1 MTRRAMGAP
10 RRPDLGRAG
19 ASGPFSSCEPMT
31 ACTIKAR
38 ESSEIRRI
46 GGLLVGADPE
56 GRAGQSGIPVVLM
69 GLGEIGQAI
78 ARVVLARPD
87 LRVVGA
93 VDPHPSCAGRKL
105 SEVIGAAAPDL
116 EVAEDLA
123 DVVEAARGG
132 VVLQA
137 TRSRFDEVLA
147 DLQEAVRAGLHVV
160 STCEE
165 LAWPWLYHDEAAGAL
180 DRLCHER
187 NVAVLGTGVNP
198 GFVLDRLPAV
208 LAQVTGPVRHV
219 RGVRVVDAARRRAS
233 LQRKIGVGLDE
244 RAFHDAVEK
253 GEIGHVGLAESAALV
268 AEGCVGIEEY
278 EVDEDILPLLAEE
291 DAEGVVRVS
300 RGQVVGL
307 HHEARVFAE
316 DGREVVRLELT
327 LALGAE
333 DPRDEVTLDAD
344 PPVRVIVPGGISG
357 DAATAY
363 AVANAIPALVELRG
377 IVSVLDLP
385 AGR

>member
-1 MTRRAMGAP
+1 MGGGRARFAR
-10 RRPDLGRAG
+10 RRPAV
-19 ASGPFSSCEPMT
+19 
-31 ACTIKAR
+31 AR
-38 ESSEIRRI
+38 PRVF
-46 GGLLVGADPE
+46 LLLFALCALHYNCPGIFGDPSDRGQSVGADPE

-78 ARVVLARPD
+78 ARAALARPD
-87 LRVVGA
+87 LRVVAA
-93 VDPHPSCAGRKL
+93 VDPHPALAGRSL
-105 SEVIGAAAPDL
+105 GDVLGGGGPAIA
-116 EVAEDLA
+116 VVEDLA
-123 DVVEAARGG
+123 DVAGVARGG

-137 TRSRFDEVLA
+137 TRSRFDEALP

-165 LAWPWLYHDEAAGAL
+165 LAWPWLRHDEEASAL

-219 RGVRVVDAARRRAS
+219 RGLRVVDVARRRAG
-233 LQRKIGVGLDE
+233 LQRKVGVGLDE
-244 RAFHDAVEK
+244 RAFHDAAER

-268 AEGCVGIEEY
+268 AEGCVGLEEY
-278 EVDEDILPLLAEE
+278 EVDEDIRPLLAEE
-291 DAEGVVRVS
+291 DAAGAVPLRA
-300 RGQVVGL
+300 GQVAGL

-316 DGREVVRLELT
+316 DGREAVRLELV
-327 LALGAE
+327 LAVGAE
-333 DPRDEVTLDAD
+333 DPRDEIALDAE
-344 PPVRVIVPGGISG
+344 PPVRLVVPGGISG
-357 DAATAY
+357 DAATAHTVVN
-363 AVANAIPALVELRG
+363 AVPALVELRG